1 MCIRDSPQAVLDA
14 TMLLGAFQ
22 ANIPKEEVYYFFG
35 GFLAMTPIWFGSLA
49 TVMHL
54 LAKKIKISHMVW
66 INRFCGT
73 EMCIRDRCTNCGTMI
88 PLHTCPVVEIP
99 KELSDAGFTVTE
111 HHLEI
116 AGFCKKCNNKNK

>member
-1 MCIRDSPQAVLDA
+1 MSAIAVSWGNPQAVLDA

-73 EMCIRDRCTNCGTMI
+73 VLTIYGIKLFIDGVTM
-88 PLHTCPVVEIP
+88 L
-99 KELSDAGFTVTE
+99 LDF
-111 HHLEI
+111 
-116 AGFCKKCNNKNK
+116 F